1 MVCLLTE
8 SLREPVGPHLSSL
21 LMDGKLEFTKFSET
35 VFRQVQKSRL
45 RSGVLDFGDLEKTKT
60 GDTLVFQLQSI
71 MADEQVS
78 LKKVKRRVET
88 GQAGS

>member
-21 LMDGKLEFTKFSET
+21 LLDGKLEFTKFSET

-45 RSGVLDFGDLEKTKT
+45 RSGVLDFGDLEETKT
-60 GDTLVFQLQSI
+60 GDTPLWPVNRLV
-71 MADEQVS
+71 
-78 LKKVKRRVET
+78 
-88 GQAGS
+88 